1 MNLQL
6 NKKNS
11 MQRLKSLCIVLLIV
25 FFGSL
30 YQGAV
35 LPFIDGINYGLT
47 IAKYEDN
54 TQNKTQEFIMMDVE
68 PKNPDIMLPNELN
81 TKNGQEVLVQ
91 SNNIS
96 LIFSDIQQKP
106 IWWMA
111 LNSLYMALTI
121 IVLILGIWIPF
132 LVVKVLRSLQH
143 SEVFERINLARI
155 NRIGTIILGIGLI
168 GSVIQ
173 LVNII
178 SAEYLV
184 DLTHY
189 RFTYSKIIDFN
200 AIIMGIVI
208 LIMTEVM
215 RIAVEMKEEQ
225 DYTI

>member
-1 MNLQL
+1 
-6 NKKNS
+6 

-96 LIFSDIQQKP
+96 LIFSDVQQKP

-111 LNSLYMALTI
+111 LNSLYMALTV

-132 LVVKVLRSLQH
+132 LVVKILRSLQH
-143 SEVFERINLARI
+143 SVVFERINLARI

-189 RFTYSKIIDFN
+189 QFTYSKIIDFN